1 MFKTAMYCYVLVALA
16 MITTSLVT
24 GRRATVSTGEPHY
37 LLTRTSVLVERHV
50 ASKNA
55 TDAAVDAV
63 FAEAGEST
71 DMTVEEPMFV
81 LGLLDATGPVVAGGG
96 IVVLLLSWRQRR
108 RRRGPAG
115 AAGGGAE
122 PEL

>member
-1 MFKTAMYCYVLVALA
+1 MKAILSLYVGLSLA
-16 MITTSLVT
+16 MTATSLVT
-24 GRRATVSTGEPHY
+24 GRRATMSTGEPHY

-50 ASKNA
+50 EPKNA
-55 TDAAVDAV
+55 TDAALDAV
-63 FAEAGEST
+63 FEEAGEST

-96 IVVLLLSWRQRR
+96 MIVLLLWWRDRR
-108 RRRGPAG
+108 RRRARPGDSGGSAG
-115 AAGGGAE
+115 